1 MASSQCFNLGKFSIY
16 SGSTTDSNL
25 NRIIASIGFSKDSPL
40 FNYLGIPIFKGRVK
54 SSPFSHISDRVM
66 IKISWKGS
74 LCTFSRSFWKW
85 LSGKIGLHS
94 IPSSA
99 IDWFT
104 LCNSNRS
111 NQVALI
117 VKVAITFIL
126 CHIWLCRNKLR
137 HDNLK
142 SSCRKSI
149 IGIMARDGNAY
160 SWARIIVSRYRHV

>member
-1 MASSQCFNLGKFSIY
+1 MLLSRGISLAPIWDLCNSAIVIVSH
-16 SGSTTDSNL
+16 
-25 NRIIASIGFSKDSPL
+25 L
-40 FNYLGIPIFKGRVK
+40 FFQ
-54 SSPFSHISDRVM
+54 
-66 IKISWKGS
+66 
-74 LCTFSRSFWKW
+74 CTFSRSLWKW
-85 LSGKIGLHS
+85 LSRKIGLHS

-117 VKVAITFIL
+117 IKAAITFIL

-149 IGIMARDGNAY
+149 IRIMTRDGNAY
-160 SWARIIVSRYRHV
+160 SYPWARIIVPPYPSCLVNMIHVSTSYPCGYPWILT